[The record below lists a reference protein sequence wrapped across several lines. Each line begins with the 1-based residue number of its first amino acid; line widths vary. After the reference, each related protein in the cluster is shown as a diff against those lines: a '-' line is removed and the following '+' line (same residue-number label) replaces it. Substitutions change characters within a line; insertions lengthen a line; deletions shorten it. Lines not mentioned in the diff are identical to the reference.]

1 MMDVDVRRTLPT
13 EAEQEAQRRVVLIYQ
28 LEQSR
33 WSAQCLSLPGCSV
46 DGETKIEVL
55 VDIRREIRAY
65 LEELVRRN
73 LPIPDET
80 FDAAVIEI
88 C

>member
-1 MMDVDVRRTLPT
+1 MMHVDVSRALTT
-13 EAEQEAQRRVVLIYQ
+13 TAEQEAQKRVVLIYQ

-46 DGETKIEVL
+46 DGETKSEVL
-55 VDIRREIRAY
+55 VDIRHAIRAY
-65 LEELVRRN
+65 LEELMRRK

>member
-1 MMDVDVRRTLPT
+1 MHVDLGRPLPT
-13 EAEQEAQRRVVLIYQ
+13 EMEQETQRRVVLIYQ

-46 DGETKIEVL
+46 DGETKSEAL
-55 VDIRREIRAY
+55 VNIRREIRAY
-65 LEELVRRN
+65 LEELVRRK

>member
-65 LEELVRRN
+65 LEELIRRN